1 VPLSSEFD
9 DLGEDDGER
18 ASILIVDDL
27 PEKLLVF
34 QTVLE
39 DLGHELVC
47 ARSGAQALKE
57 ILKTEF
63 AAILLDV
70 NMPDIDG
77 FETAKLIRQYK
88 RSARTPIIFVTS
100 YADEMQTSLGY
111 SLGAVDY
118 ILSPVNPDVLRSK
131 VKVFVDLHLT
141 QRRLRRRA
149 NERVALAAAEAA
161 RKVAEENTRRSHF
174 FSHASRELGSSL
186 DSEVTGT
193 RLLEMLVP
201 RFASEATLALCDAGG
216 DFDLVLDGTLSAD
229 GEARVRHRAAGQLQP
244 AEAAAL
250 MSVIEPAGDASATA
264 RAASPSIVLPLSNA
278 DRIVG
283 AIRLRPSD
291 GADRAGIAELI
302 ERSAIALEN
311 ARLYRTLQM
320 EIEERRGVEA
330 LLQMSNRRKD
340 EFLAMLSHEL
350 RNPLAPIRT
359 ALEVIRRLAPA
370 EPKLTWA
377 TDVTG
382 RQVAHLTR
390 LVEDLLDVA
399 RINQGKIALQTEP
412 LDLRDVVAH
421 AIETAKPFLDS
432 RRHQLRTTVPDAPVV
447 LRGDFARLSQVIA
460 NLLNN
465 AAKYTDEGGL
475 IEVALNLR
483 PGHAVIS
490 VRDNGVGIDAE
501 LLPNIFELF
510 EQGKRSL
517 DRSQGGLGVGLT
529 LVHRL
534 VGLHQGTVTAT
545 SAGSGRGS
553 EFQVVLPCLSEV
565 GDDAAP
571 ALQRSPGAKP
581 RAGCR
586 ILVVDDNHDAAEA
599 TKVLLELGGHEV
611 KMVGDGHEALASAPV
626 FAPDVILL
634 DIGLPM
640 MDGYQVARR
649 LREVAET
656 RASCLIALTGYG
668 QPADRERAR
677 AAGFDHHLTK
687 PADPDALLALV
698 DAWIESSGAQRV
710 PARATET
717 AVGNAVD

>member
-9 DLGEDDGER
+9 DLGDDDGER

-161 RKVAEENTRRSHF
+161 RQVAEESTRRSQF
-174 FSHASRELGSSL
+174 FSDASRELGSSL
-186 DSEVTGT
+186 DAEVTGT

-201 RFASEATLALCDAGG
+201 RFASEATLALCDAHGG
-216 DFDLVLDGTLSAD
+216 LAIILDGTLSAD
-229 GEARVRHRAAGQLQP
+229 GDAQVRRRGVEQLQP
-244 AEAAAL
+244 AESSVL
-250 MSVIEPAGDASATA
+250 MSVIEPAASAPATA
-264 RAASPSIVLPLSNA
+264 GAASPFVVLPLSSA

-311 ARLYRTLQM
+311 ARLYRTLQV

-330 LLQMSNRRKD
+330 LLQNSNRRKD

-399 RINQGKIALQTEP
+399 RINQGKIALQTES

-432 RRHQLRTTVPDAPVV
+432 RRHHLHAAVPDAPVV

-465 AAKYTDEGGL
+465 AAKYTDEGGS
-475 IEVALNLR
+475 IEVSLAL
-483 PGHAVIS
+483 GQGQAVIT

-534 VGLHQGTVTAT
+534 VSLHQGSVTAT

-553 EFQVVLPCLSEV
+553 EFRVVLPCLSEV
-565 GDDAAP
+565 GDDATTAP
-571 ALQRSPGAKP
+571 RRSVAPRP

-586 ILVVDDNHDAAEA
+586 ILVVDDNRDAAEA

-611 KMVGDGHEALASAPV
+611 KTVGDGSDALASAPV
-626 FAPDVILL
+626 FAPDVVLL
-634 DIGLPM
+634 DIGLPL

-677 AAGFDHHLTK
+677 VAGFDHHLTK

-698 DAWIESSGAQRV
+698 DAWIESSGAEHA
-710 PARATET
+710 PARAAA
-717 AVGNAVD
+717 AVGNASD